1 MKKEHKNFF
10 KRPEFFIVLLA
21 TMFRITLSQKVS
33 IWYPSNQLLD
43 DQLFIKYANLFV
55 HFKEPGLWSLV
66 KSMSY
71 PLFLNFVH
79 LTGLSYSTVLAIV
92 WIFAAL
98 LLVKVFKLI
107 TDNRIFLTFVYLYI
121 LFYPSAFDSWVGT
134 RLYRNAIIAPF
145 VLLTFSLMI
154 FILLKLVKNHEL
166 AAKNIMFSSI
176 ILGILFSFTY
186 YIKEDGIW
194 LLPCLILVIFVS
206 VCIVAY
212 RCIKDKSKVNKR
224 TFILILTLCLPIL
237 LFTLNT
243 NIYKMINYRYFD
255 VYEINTRT
263 EGQLG
268 VFVSNV
274 YKIDSDNRTFDIWAP
289 VDAIEKTFEV
299 SETLK
304 KYPELKEAII
314 HSPWVDGDI
323 YINPIRGDFLT
334 WVMRG
339 ALFDTGIWENEAQV
353 DKLFKQIN
361 NELDEAFKSNVLEK
375 DRKIQIT
382 ASGGGRNIKEIFQLS
397 NVIVREYATTLFLK
411 GYVPGG
417 LLGEYSDLESYE
429 FATFLVNENLMPFQY
444 DNHKNIELEIGNRI
458 IEVVFRLYSILN
470 PCLFILSI
478 ISAFYFGYQLFIK
491 RNPKYKGKFSVYLC
505 CVVIIFSLIGISF
518 LYALAIGW
526 FIEFILIQTA
536 YDWTIVKFYSI
547 GLVPIF
553 AMIDLIG
560 AYLFLEILKNNK
572 RIFSKSIK
580 SKKYKPVKHKTLDN
594 KE

>member
-1 MKKEHKNFF
+1 MKRKKNIEKEIWGLL
-10 KRPEFFIVLLA
+10 KRPEVLIALLA
-21 TMFRITLSQKVS
+21 TFFRISISQKLS
-33 IWYPSNQLLD
+33 IWYPSHAFHD
-43 DQLFIKYANLFV
+43 DQLFVRYANLFV
-55 HFKEPGLWSLV
+55 HFKEPDLWSLV
-66 KSMSY
+66 KTMSY

-79 LTGLSYSTVLAIV
+79 MTGLSYSTVLAIV

-314 HSPWVDGDI
+314 HSPWFDGNI

-334 WVMRG
+334 WVMRN

-361 NELDEAFKSNVLEK
+361 NELDEAFKSKVLEK

-382 ASGGGRNIKEIFQLS
+382 ASGGGRDIKEIFQLS
-397 NVIVREYATTLFLK
+397 NVVVREYMTVLLLK

-417 LLGEYSDLESYE
+417 QLGEYTEPESYE
-429 FATFLVNENLMPFQY
+429 FASFLVNENLTPYQY
-444 DNHKNIELEIGNRI
+444 DNHKINEFEMEN
-458 IEVVFRLYSILN
+458 EVVAVVFKIYSILN
-470 PCLFILSI
+470 PCLLMLTIFSI
-478 ISAFYFGYQLFIK
+478 FYIGYQLLKK
-491 RNPKYKGKFSVYLC
+491 RDVYYKERFSVYLC
-505 CVVIIFSLIGISF
+505 CIAIIVVLFGISF
-518 LYALAIGW
+518 IYALAIAW
-526 FIEFILIQTA
+526 FSEFLLRGTANDWIVLKFYSVGLVAIFILI
-536 YDWTIVKFYSI
+536 
-547 GLVPIF
+547 
-553 AMIDLIG
+553 DLFG
-560 AYLFLEILKNNK
+560 LFLFFEFLKK
-572 RIFSKSIK
+572 ARVKQQCRR
-580 SKKYKPVKHKTLDN
+580 KK
-594 KE
+594 